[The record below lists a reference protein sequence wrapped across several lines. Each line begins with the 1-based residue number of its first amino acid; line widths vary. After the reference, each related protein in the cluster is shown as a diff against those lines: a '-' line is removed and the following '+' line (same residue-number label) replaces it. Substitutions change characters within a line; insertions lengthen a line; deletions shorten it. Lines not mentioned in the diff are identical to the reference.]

1 MRAAPASAPGPGPR
15 ALQGRGG
22 GLPRPEGDGTMRAVP
37 AARGSPTR
45 QAPKGRWVLGSAG
58 DGRGAHPTLR
68 NQGCGGEARFE
79 GLDGGCSLLAGP
91 RRNLK
96 PWGRPAPP
104 GGRRRGENR
113 GPGAR
118 TCGSRLRLARPMK
131 GRRSPW
137 VWRCSGGGHTHAL
150 RRSIAAPQR
159 EITRGPRGSV
169 TSGRPNRQNCRPW
182 RRACAVAQSFQHRP
196 SARRVPPSC
205 ERRDRMRPALSRCL
219 RMETDE
225 PTGASPVPSA
235 APVSI
240 MMPGG
245 LRLRSAPPAPPRPR

>member
-1 MRAAPASAPGPGPR
+1 MTNASSARKCAGTGCTRSAGPGRMASATRRRRDDARRPGCSRIADTAGSEASVGAR
-15 ALQGRGG
+15 VGRGWAWG
-22 GLPRPEGDGTMRAVP
+22 PSHTQEP
-37 AARGSPTR
+37 
-45 QAPKGRWVLGSAG
+45 GRRR
-58 DGRGAHPTLR
+58 RGAL
-68 NQGCGGEARFE
+68 EAA
-79 GLDGGCSLLAGP
+79 LLAGP

-205 ERRDRMRPALSRCL
+205 ERRDGMRPALSRCL
-219 RMETDE
+219 RTETDE